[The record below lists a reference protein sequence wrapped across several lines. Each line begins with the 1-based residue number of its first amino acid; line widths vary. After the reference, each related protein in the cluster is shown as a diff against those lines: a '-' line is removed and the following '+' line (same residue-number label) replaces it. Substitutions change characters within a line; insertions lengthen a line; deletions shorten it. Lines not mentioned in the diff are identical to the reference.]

1 MFISAIYDELGYHSQ
16 TTGPSAKDFSYYYG
30 WSFYVA
36 GSAFVS
42 SELSAVMC
50 VTLYLR
56 HNARVRDMVRII
68 PGLEEKLEDDLDH
81 AVVEAEKDAAVHDV
95 VW

>member
-1 MFISAIYDELGYHSQ
+1 MGLKQTGLCLAVGVVLFISAIYDELGYHQQ
-16 TTGPSAKDFSYYYG
+16 TYGKPTGNKYKDFSYKYG

-50 VTLYLR
+50 ITLYLR
-56 HNARVRDMVRII
+56 HNGQVSWVLLFVSLAR
-68 PGLEEKLEDDLDH
+68 
-81 AVVEAEKDAAVHDV
+81 
-95 VW
+95 